1 MLAVVMEDFNR
12 PLALQTVADPTPGN
26 DEVVVQVARCGICGS
41 DLHMSE
47 DPAYG
52 QQPGAVFG
60 HEFAGE
66 VVALGRSV
74 DTLKLGDRV
83 AVRPLK
89 SCGQCAACQAGKVQ
103 WCESFGLQGGG
114 YAEYAL
120 THWNQCVRLPAA
132 ASMADGAIAEPLAV
146 ALHGVNLS
154 GMRMGD
160 RVLIVGA
167 GPIGLAAA
175 YWARRLGA
183 GRVVVQDIADWQRE
197 RAMQLGAHDFI
208 ADAED
213 PVGASERA
221 LGGKAD
227 IVFECVGAPGL
238 IDQAVKQV
246 RNSGTVLLLGLCMR
260 PQTLNSFYM
269 LTKEVRL
276 ITSAFFVQQEF
287 EAALDALGSGAVEPR
302 YLVTD
307 TISLEATPAVFESLK
322 KRTHQCKVL
331 IAPTR

>member
-1 MLAVVMEDFNR
+1 MLAIVMEDFNR
-12 PLALQTVADPTPGN
+12 PLALQTVADPTPGS

-41 DLHMSE
+41 DLHMNE

-52 QQPGAVFG
+52 QGPGAIFG

-74 DTLKLGDRV
+74 ETLKLGDRV

-89 SCGQCAACQAGKVQ
+89 SCGHCAACLAGTVQ

-120 THWNQCVRLPAA
+120 THWNQCVRLPAT
-132 ASMADGAIAEPLAV
+132 ASMSDGAIVEPLAV

-154 GMRMGD
+154 GIRAGD
-160 RVLIVGA
+160 RVLIIGA
-167 GPIGLAAA
+167 GPIGLAVAF
-175 YWARRLGA
+175 WARRYGA
-183 GRVVVQDIADWQRE
+183 RRVVVQDITDWQRE
-197 RAMQLGAHDFI
+197 RAMQLGAHDFV
-208 ADAED
+208 ADPTD
-213 PVGASERA
+213 PVGGSERA

-246 RNSGTVLLLGLCMR
+246 RNSGTILLLGLCMR
-260 PQTLNSFYM
+260 PDTFNSFHM

-276 ITSAFFVQQEF
+276 VTSAFFLQQEF
-287 EAALDALGSGAVEPR
+287 EAALDALGTGAVEPR
-302 YLVTD
+302 HLVTD

-322 KRTHQCKVL
+322 KRTSQCKVL
-331 IAPTR
+331 IAPAQ